1 MSLTQ
6 MLSSPYFKE
15 LKDKLK
21 QDFPRPKISLQ
32 GELLAP
38 AKTVNYGV
46 VGTAFDY
53 LFRFRMEWLSKD
65 KAICRDG
72 WVADSAMQS
81 IKSQLVEKSKKRKE
95 VQFDEKI
102 SKKEK
107 GELALLLRAIEKE
120 RAKRSRE
127 FNKQLKAFYENS
139 VHQYEEAKANHKSYL
154 TTGIMTDE
162 LVKSSI
168 VLAKLDLYARAGYL
182 DNSIQT
188 TQEEDIED
196 LQKLVSIIPNE
207 IFTPKNICFL
217 NPVFAEGSALF
228 GGADAD
234 LIVDDTLIDIKTTKH
249 LAVERV
255 HLNQLLCY
263 YIAST
268 IGGVNSG
275 QHSCTIKN
283 IGIYF
288 SRHGI
293 LWTAPL
299 WKFGNDFQ
307 FRRFT
312 GWLIKYLDE
321 V

>member
-1 MSLTQ
+1 

-32 GELLAP
+32 GELTAP

-53 LFRFRMEWLSKD
+53 LFRFRMEWLSKE
-65 KAICRDG
+65 KAICREG
-72 WVADSAMQS
+72 WVADSAMRN
-81 IKSQLVEKSKKRKE
+81 IKAQLVEKSKKRKQ

-102 SKKEK
+102 SKKER

-120 RAKRSRE
+120 RAKRSKE
-127 FNKQLKAFYENS
+127 FNKQLREFYEIS
-139 VHQYEEAKANHKSYL
+139 VNQYEEAKLNYKDYL
-154 TTGIMTDE
+154 TTGEMTDN

-182 DNSIQT
+182 DKSIQST
-188 TQEEDIED
+188 EDADIED
-196 LQKLVSIIPNE
+196 LQKLVSIIPDE
-207 IFTPKNICFL
+207 MFVPKKLCFL
-217 NPVFAEGSALF
+217 NPDFGEGSGLF

-249 LAVERV
+249 LVIDRI

-263 YIAST
+263 YVASL
-268 IGGVNSG
+268 IGGINGV
-275 QHSCTIKN
+275 QHQCTIKN

-288 SRHGI
+288 SRHGL
-293 LWTAPL
+293 LWTIPL
-299 WKFGNDFQ
+299 WRFGNDFQ
-307 FRRFT
+307 FHKFK
-312 GWLIKYLDE
+312 GWLIKHLDE
-321 V
+321 E